1 MWKKN
6 KYWNV
11 SCKSKVCVADTNTS
25 SSNWDE
31 LNYKP
36 ALRKRRLQIVFGYSF
51 IHDAQF
57 LQEPPPAPRLPV
69 PFLTRPPRAARASTG
84 GRGGPQDGRLKGTS
98 PGAADR
104 LAGRR
109 WRLAA
114 TDPQS
119 PRSLRA
125 AALAGLAWAARPP
138 APHTGVGTG
147 TGCLRGVPRAAVRVG
162 SGGRQRTGTRS
173 AARPPF
179 LTVALRRG
187 EGRGEKGAPLPC

>member
-1 MWKKN
+1 MSMLATLLSSLPSTVHVHPLCIYVFHNTVSNLLWGHHSSKHRWAWTCCWLRLPSPSSTCLKPTKWLQASEATQSILPGQNFFFFFDMWKKN

-84 GRGGPQDGRLKGTS
+84 GRGGPQDGRLKGHLRGQQTAS
-98 PGAADR
+98 PG
-104 LAGRR
+104 G
-109 WRLAA
+109 
-114 TDPQS
+114 
-119 PRSLRA
+119 
-125 AALAGLAWAARPP
+125 G
-138 APHTGVGTG
+138 GV
-147 TGCLRGVPRAAVRVG
+147 
-162 SGGRQRTGTRS
+162 
-173 AARPPF
+173 
-179 LTVALRRG
+179 
-187 EGRGEKGAPLPC
+187 